1 MKVLGIAEKDYSKV
15 KYIVEITATE
25 LQHIFK
31 YEYGK
36 VDYKAME
43 NLEQGRVLNL
53 SLVHNYYD
61 SICSLFND
69 MKDTIDKFEK
79 TKDIIYNFSRIFGP
93 EVKNEKDS

>member
-25 LQHIFK
+25 LQHINN
-31 YEYGK
+31 YSYGK
-36 VDYKAME
+36 PDYQRMEKLEPGNAVD
-43 NLEQGRVLNL
+43 L
-53 SLVHNYYD
+53 SLIHNYYD
-61 SICSLFND
+61 SICSLFHD